1 MEDKLDLILEQLK
14 NLDKRLTLV
23 ENTLQNINNAS
34 VKMDDHINF
43 IQKTYNTIRKPLNFM
58 TNRIEVLMGTSSN
71 GNLPEIKNK

>member
-71 GNLPEIKNK
+71 GNLPEIKK